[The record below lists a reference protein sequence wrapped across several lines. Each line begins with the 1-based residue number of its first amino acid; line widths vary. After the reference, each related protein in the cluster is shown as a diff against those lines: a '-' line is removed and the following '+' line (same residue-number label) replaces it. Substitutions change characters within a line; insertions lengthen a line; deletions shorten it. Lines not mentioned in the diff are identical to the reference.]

1 MISLQSK
8 YPSEKIGNLCDVF
21 RGSSPRPINNQDY
34 FVGGEI
40 PWVKI
45 ADATASG
52 KYLYKTKQYVNEYGA
67 SFSRYLPAGT
77 LLVAASGTLGYTQ
90 FLGVPGCAHD
100 GWLILDNFIN
110 LDKDYLYYVL
120 HLLQNFFYNAA
131 YGAAIQNINTN
142 ILKNTEIPFPRY
154 EIQKKIAC
162 ILSNYDNL
170 IENNTRRIEILEEMA
185 QLIYREWFVHYR
197 FPGYEQVKMVDS
209 GTEFGE
215 IPEGWEVLPLS
226 ELVETQYGYTTSA
239 QNEPIGPK
247 FLRGMDIN
255 KSSYIDWS
263 SVPYCEIPDNVID
276 KFQLK
281 IGDIVIIRMADPG
294 KVGIIEQEVNAIFAS
309 YLVRLII
316 KTSRISPYFLF
327 YFLND
332 EKYQGYITGAST
344 GTTRKSASAGVLV
357 GVDILC
363 PSTKIMDEYNAQ
375 ISSLRDLM
383 NNLIMQ
389 NNNLRT
395 TRDLLLPKLISG
407 EIDVSDLDIETA

>member
-1 MISLQSK
+1 MTNNNFTETSISDIAEIILGGTPKRANSNYWGYGIKWASAADIAACETRYIRKTKEEITHLGLKESNAKLLPKDTVVITARGTVGALCMLSEPMTFNQTCYGLLGSDYIEQSYLYFALK
-8 YPSEKIGNLCDVF
+8 ASIEKI
-21 RGSSPRPINNQDY
+21 
-34 FVGGEI
+34 
-40 PWVKI
+40 
-45 ADATASG
+45 
-52 KYLYKTKQYVNEYGA
+52 KTQTYGA
-67 SFSRYLPAGT
+67 VFDTITIKSFENIRIPLPP
-77 LLVAASGTLGYTQ
+77 LPIQRKVAA
-90 FLGVPGCAHD
+90 
-100 GWLILDNFIN
+100 
-110 LDKDYLYYVL
+110 
-120 HLLQNFFYNAA
+120 
-131 YGAAIQNINTN
+131 
-142 ILKNTEIPFPRY
+142 
-154 EIQKKIAC
+154 
-162 ILSNYDNL
+162 ILSAYDDL
-170 IENNTRRIEILEEMA
+170 IEKNTRRIQILEEMA

-197 FPGYEQVKMVDS
+197 FPGHENVKMVDS

-226 ELVETQYGYTTSA
+226 ELVETQYGYTASA

-327 YFLND
+327 YFLYD

-344 GTTRKSASAGVLV
+344 GTTRKSASAGVLI

-407 EIDVSDLDIETA
+407 EIDVSELDIEIA